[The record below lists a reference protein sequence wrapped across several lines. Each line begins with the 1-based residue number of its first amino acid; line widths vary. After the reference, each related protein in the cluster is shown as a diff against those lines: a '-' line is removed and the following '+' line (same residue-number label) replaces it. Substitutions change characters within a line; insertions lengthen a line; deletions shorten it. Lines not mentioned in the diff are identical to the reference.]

1 METLLQFLGLSGN
14 FFSQCEIYINDDII
28 PNGFGL
34 IINKYVLTLDHIITD
49 KNIYINKTKYNI
61 LYKIEEY
68 DIIVLHKSEY
78 VGNIDEFLNEFIDNI
93 EYMNISRMDKHMN
106 TQFKIFKS
114 NLILILNRIENTS
127 LKSNILPEI
136 LLGKFNIIPNKFINN
151 TSNLAGFSG
160 SVCYKDNKIFGLLV
174 SQNDDDIE
182 VMPIEIIYDLLKIHS
197 KHGLRYFPV
206 NIYGNIINSSNNLF
220 CKNDMIN
227 KINNIQIDEFGMI
240 YYKKYNHYIPIQTF
254 LLLYDNNKIII
265 NVIRNRPKVK
275 KEIIINYKL
284 EKFAENKIKIN
295 IKENNKQIIIKNLCF
310 KELSEDYLI
319 KIHNDKKIHK
329 IDYENIY
336 TNKKLLYLA
345 NDDSIDCSS
354 LLLLKKISG
363 HKINNLNQINH
374 FITQKKC
381 VIELLNPNN
390 EIIKLNI

>member
-1 METLLQFLGLSGN
+1 M
-14 FFSQCEIYINDDII
+14 
-28 PNGFGL
+28 
-34 IINKYVLTLDHIITD
+34 NK
-49 KNIYINKTKYNI
+49 
-61 LYKIEEY
+61 KIEFAN
-68 DIIVLHKSEY
+68 SE
-78 VGNIDEFLNEFIDNI
+78 LQ
-93 EYMNISRMDKHMN
+93 
-106 TQFKIFKS
+106 T
-114 NLILILNRIENTS
+114 
-127 LKSNILPEI
+127 
-136 LLGKFNIIPNKFINN
+136 
-151 TSNLAGFSG
+151 
-160 SVCYKDNKIFGLLV
+160 
-174 SQNDDDIE
+174 
-182 VMPIEIIYDLLKIHS
+182 
-197 KHGLRYFPV
+197 
-206 NIYGNIINSSNNLF
+206 
-220 CKNDMIN
+220 
-227 KINNIQIDEFGMI
+227 
-240 YYKKYNHYIPIQTF
+240 YIPIQTL

-329 IDYENIY
+329 IDYKNIY